1 MTKRLAPT
9 RPVLR
14 PLLLAGVLSLGLGI
28 LPGGPALAQDSATA
42 LDLKPIDMYPKPWPV
57 AHLITAGTLT
67 IGTTGTAPPR
77 TTIDPATHELAGSYV
92 QLFKKI
98 AADLGLKPAFVRLDW
113 AGILPGLGANR
124 FDLACDGAS
133 WTPERLGST
142 QFLMTT
148 PTAVTASVALARAD
162 SGITTWDQVAGRPIG
177 GVRGENYFEDVKKRL
192 PNSPATAF
200 PGEQEAMLGLA
211 NGQVQLVALNLS
223 TALHIL
229 ATTPDKGAFK
239 LVGPALQVFPQGL
252 CVNPR
257 EPDLLVAVNTLL
269 GKYRQDGT
277 LKKLIE
283 ASGDSTAEVD
293 LLTRIGY

>member
-1 MTKRLAPT
+1 MTDRIARWLLGMALAVTPVLPAVAQT
-9 RPVLR
+9 AASPGLGALRPV
-14 PLLLAGVLSLGLGI
+14 
-28 LPGGPALAQDSATA
+28 
-42 LDLKPIDMYPKPWPV
+42 DMLPKPWPLQ
-57 AHLITAGTLT
+57 HLIAAGTLT

-77 TTIDPATHELAGSYV
+77 TMIDPATHELAGSYV
-92 QLFKKI
+92 ALFKRI
-98 AADLGLKPAFVRLDW
+98 AGDLGLQVNFVRLDW

-142 QFLMTT
+142 QFLMTG

-162 SGITTWDQVAGRPIG
+162 SGITTWDQAVGKPIG

-192 PNSPATAF
+192 PDAAATTF

-229 ATTPDKGAFK
+229 ATTPDKGSYA
-239 LVGPALQVFPQGL
+239 LVGPALQIFPQGL

-277 LKKLIE
+277 LKSLVA

-293 LLTRIGY
+293 LLGQIGY

>member
-1 MTKRLAPT
+1 MTDRAPLAARLT
-9 RPVLR
+9 RA
-14 PLLLAGVLSLGLGI
+14 LLGAALAFL
-28 LPGGPALAQDSATA
+28 PALPAAAQTA
-42 LDLKPIDMYPKPWPV
+42 PGAALELKPIDMYPQPWPL
-57 AHLITAGTLT
+57 AHLITEGTLT

-77 TTIDPATHELAGSYV
+77 TMIDPATHQLAGSYV
-92 QLFKKI
+92 ELFKQLG
-98 AADLGLKPAFVRLDW
+98 ADLGLKVAFVRLEW

-133 WTPERLGST
+133 WTPARLGST
-142 QFLMTT
+142 QFLMTA
-148 PTAVTASVALARAD
+148 PTAVTASVAVARKD
-162 SGITTWDQVAGRPIG
+162 SGITTWDQATGKPIG

-192 PNSPATAF
+192 PTSPATTF
-200 PGEQEAMLGLA
+200 PGETEAMLGLA

-229 ATTPDKGAFK
+229 ATTPDKDAFT
-239 LVGPALQVFPQGL
+239 LVGPALQIFPQGL

-277 LKKLIE
+277 LKKLIA

-293 LLTRIGY
+293 LLARAGY

>member
-1 MTKRLAPT
+1 MTDRIARWLLGAALTVLPLA
-9 RPVLR
+9 
-14 PLLLAGVLSLGLGI
+14 
-28 LPGGPALAQDSATA
+28 PALAQGAASPG
-42 LDLKPIDMYPKPWPV
+42 LGPLKPIDMYPQPWPLQ
-57 AHLITAGTLT
+57 HLIAAGTLT

-77 TTIDPATHELAGSYV
+77 TMIDPTTHELAGSYV
-92 QLFKKI
+92 AMFKHI
-98 AADLGLKPAFVRLDW
+98 ATDLGLKVNFVRLDW

-142 QFLMTT
+142 QFLMTS
-148 PTAVTASVALARAD
+148 PTAVTASVALARTD
-162 SGITTWDQVAGRPIG
+162 SHITTWDQVGAKPIG

-192 PNSPATAF
+192 PAAPATTF
-200 PGEQEAMLGLA
+200 PGEQEAMLGLS

-223 TALHIL
+223 TALHIM
-229 ATTPDKGAFK
+229 ATTPDKGAYA

-277 LKKLIE
+277 LKALIA
-283 ASGDSTAEVD
+283 ASGDSTSEVD
-293 LLTRIGY
+293 LLRDIGY